1 MRYATK
7 HFSWLMTLILCGLS
21 TLLFAQ
27 RRESTAPAAVDELFS
42 ETTFRGLKLR
52 GIGPA
57 FMSGR
62 IADVAIDPT
71 NESTWY
77 VAVGSGGV
85 WKTTNA
91 GVTFTPIFDEQ
102 GSYSIGCVT
111 IDPSD
116 PMVIWVGTGEEGG
129 GRHFGFGDGIYRSED
144 GGTTWEK
151 RGLPDSE
158 HIGKIIVHPDN
169 SDVIF
174 VAAQGPLW
182 SAGGER
188 GFYKSTDAGKNWK
201 RTLGDDQFTGVG
213 DIAIDPRNPD
223 RIYAVT
229 WQRQRTVAAMMDGG
243 VKNGIF
249 RSEDGGETWT
259 QLTNG
264 LPSGKMGKIG
274 LTISPQQPDVVY
286 AAIELDRRTGGTWR
300 SADRGMNWEKT
311 SDVVAS
317 ATGPHYYMEL
327 FASPH
332 QFDLIYM
339 MDASMKYSSD
349 GGKNWHIVNREHIH
363 GDFHG
368 MAFKKSDPNYVM
380 VATDGGLYESFDL
393 TKNWRYM
400 PNLPVTQYYKV
411 SLDDAEPFYNIYAG
425 TQDNGTHG
433 GPSRTDNVQGIQNY
447 DWKLVLN
454 WDGHATATEPGNPDI
469 VYAERQQGTLSRLDM
484 STGEVVDI
492 QPQAGEDDPHERYN
506 WDAPI
511 HVSPHSPSR
520 LYFASYRVWK
530 SNNRGDS
537 WEAISDDLT
546 RGEDRLS
553 LPIMG
558 ATQSWDSPWDVFA
571 MSNYGTIT
579 SLSESPLVEG
589 LIYAGTDDGL
599 LQVTEDDGKSWRAVE
614 VSSMGVPERAFI
626 NDIKADLHDPNTVYV
641 SLDNHKYGDYRP
653 FVVKSTDRG
662 RTWKMI
668 KGNLPDKLMVWRLVQ
683 DHVKPEL
690 LFIATEYG
698 LYFSINGGGQ
708 WTKLEG
714 GVPTISFRDLAIQKR
729 ENDLVGASFGR
740 GFFIFDDYS
749 VLREVST
756 ASLQKEGSLYST
768 RKAWWYIPRSHLN
781 FDSQKG
787 SQGSSYYVAPNPDF
801 GAVFTY
807 HLKDGLQTKAEIRQA
822 AEKPL
827 TAAERDVPMPSWEE
841 RAAEEIQEK
850 PGIFILVQ
858 DASGNVIRRVEGP
871 SKKGFHR
878 ISWDLRYPAP
888 QALTISGG
896 QSFDKGLMVAPGT
909 YTATLYKS
917 EDGVTTAL
925 DDPITFEVERM
936 YKGALEGA
944 PENEVAA
951 FWRSY
956 EAAAKD
962 ASALDINIDRSIKT
976 VDAMRKALQHS
987 SAKPGTLD
995 AKLHDLRTELYNL
1008 HMEVYGNPA
1017 KLQVGEKTP
1026 PTIGERLF
1034 AVNRGI
1040 STSLYGPTETSKQ
1053 TLQIANKQIQRATEE
1068 LKKLNQS
1075 LADMAS
1081 EMKNAG
1087 APYIEGMKWPN
1098 E

>member
-1 MRYATK
+1 MRYSKK
-7 HFSWLMTLILCGLS
+7 HFSWLMTFILCGLS
-21 TLLFAQ
+21 TVLFAQ
-27 RRESTAPAAVDELFS
+27 RRESTTPAAVDELFS
-42 ETTFRGLKLR
+42 ETTFRGLQLR

-77 VAVGSGGV
+77 VAAGSGGV
-85 WKTTNA
+85 WKTINA

-116 PMVIWVGTGEEGG
+116 PMIIWVGTGEEGG

-169 SDVIF
+169 SDVVF

-188 GFYKSTDAGKNWK
+188 GFYKSTDGGKNWK
-201 RTLGDDQFTGVG
+201 KTLGDDQFTGVG

-229 WQRQRTVAAMMDGG
+229 WQRQRTVAAMMGGG

-249 RSEDGGETWT
+249 RSEDGGETWI

-349 GGKNWHIVNREHIH
+349 GGKNWHIVNRDHIH

-380 VATDGGLYESFDL
+380 LATDGGLYESFDL
-393 TKNWRYM
+393 AKNWRFM
-400 PNLPVTQYYKV
+400 PNLPITQYYKV

-433 GPSRTDNVQGIQNY
+433 GPSRTDNVQGMQNY

-546 RGEDRLS
+546 RGEDRMS

-662 RTWKMI
+662 RTWQMI

-698 LYFSINGGGQ
+698 LYFTINGGGQ

-768 RKAWWYIPRSHLN
+768 RKALWYIPRSHLD
-781 FDSQKG
+781 FSKPKG
-787 SQGSSYYVAPNPDF
+787 TQGASYYVAPNPDF

-807 HLKDGLQTKAEIRQA
+807 HLKDGLQTKAEMRQA
-822 AEKPL
+822 IEKPL

-841 RAAEEIQEK
+841 RAAEEIQVK

-858 DASGNVIRRVEGP
+858 DAAGNVIRRVEGP
-871 SKKGFHR
+871 TKKGFHR

-888 QALTISGG
+888 TALSIHGG
-896 QSFDKGLMVAPGT
+896 QSNEEGLMVAPGT

-925 DDPITFEVERM
+925 DDPITFEVERL

-944 PENEVAA
+944 PEKEVAD

-956 EAAAKD
+956 EATAKN

-987 SAKPGTLD
+987 TAKPGPID
-995 AKLHDLRTELYNL
+995 QKLHDLRNELYNL

-1053 TLQIANKQIQRATEE
+1053 TLQIANKQIQKAAEQ
-1068 LKKLNQS
+1068 LSKLNES
-1075 LADMAS
+1075 LADIAS

-1098 E
+1098 

>member
-1 MRYATK
+1 MRYSNRQ
-7 HFSWLMTLILCGLS
+7 FSWLMTLLFCGLS
-21 TLLFAQ
+21 TVLFAQ
-27 RRESTAPAAVDELFS
+27 RRDSSTPPSVNELLS
-42 ETTFRGLKLR
+42 ETTFRGLELR
-52 GIGPA
+52 SIGPA

-77 VAVGSGGV
+77 VAAGSGGV

-91 GVTFTPIFDEQ
+91 GVTFTPIFDNQ

-116 PMVIWVGTGEEGG
+116 PMIIWVGTGEEGG

-169 SDVIF
+169 SDVVF

-188 GFYKSTDAGKNWK
+188 GFYKSTDGGKNWK
-201 RTLGDDQFTGVG
+201 KTLGDDQFTGVG

-229 WQRQRTVAAMMDGG
+229 WQRQRTVAAMMGGG

-249 RSEDGGETWT
+249 RSEDGGETWI

-349 GGKNWHIVNREHIH
+349 GGKNWHIVNRDHIH

-380 VATDGGLYESFDL
+380 LATDGGLYESFDL
-393 TKNWRYM
+393 AKNWRFM
-400 PNLPVTQYYKV
+400 PNLPITQYYKV

-537 WEAISDDLT
+537 WESISDDLT

-599 LQVTEDDGKSWRAVE
+599 LQVTEDDGKSWRAIE

-662 RTWKMI
+662 RTWQMI

-698 LYFSINGGGQ
+698 LYFTINGGGQ

-768 RKAWWYIPRSHLN
+768 RKALWYIPRSHLD
-781 FDSQKG
+781 FSKPKG
-787 SQGSSYYVAPNPDF
+787 TQGASYYVAPNPDF

-807 HLKDGLQTKAEIRQA
+807 HLKDGLKTKAEMRQA
-822 AEKPL
+822 VEKSL

-871 SKKGFHR
+871 TKKGFHR

-888 QALTISGG
+888 TALSIHGG
-896 QSFDKGLMVAPGT
+896 QSNEEGLMAAPGT

-925 DDPITFEVERM
+925 DDPITFEVERL

-944 PENEVAA
+944 PEKEVAA

-956 EAAAKD
+956 EAAARD

-976 VDAMRKALQHS
+976 VDAMRKALLQS
-987 SAKPGTLD
+987 TAEPGTID
-995 AKLHDLRTELYNL
+995 AKLHDMRNELYHL

-1053 TLQIANKQIQRATEE
+1053 TLQIANNQIQKATEL

-1075 LADMAS
+1075 LQSIAS
-1081 EMKNAG
+1081 EMENAG
-1087 APYIEGMKWPN
+1087 APYIEGMKWPD
-1098 E
+1098 

>member
-1 MRYATK
+1 
-7 HFSWLMTLILCGLS
+7 MTFILCGLS
-21 TLLFAQ
+21 TVLFAQ
-27 RRESTAPAAVDELFS
+27 RRESTTPAAVDELFS
-42 ETTFRGLKLR
+42 ETTFRGLQLR

-77 VAVGSGGV
+77 VAAGSGGV
-85 WKTTNA
+85 WKTINA

-116 PMVIWVGTGEEGG
+116 PMIIWVGTGEEGG

-169 SDVIF
+169 SDVVF

-188 GFYKSTDAGKNWK
+188 GFYKSTDGGKNWK
-201 RTLGDDQFTGVG
+201 KTLGDDQFTGVG

-229 WQRQRTVAAMMDGG
+229 WQRQRTVAAMMGGG

-249 RSEDGGETWT
+249 RSEDGGETWI

-349 GGKNWHIVNREHIH
+349 GGKNWHIVNRDHIH

-380 VATDGGLYESFDL
+380 LATDGGLYESFDL
-393 TKNWRYM
+393 AKNWRFM
-400 PNLPVTQYYKV
+400 PNLPITQYYKV

-433 GPSRTDNVQGIQNY
+433 GPSRTDNVQGMQNY

-546 RGEDRLS
+546 RGEDRMS

-662 RTWKMI
+662 RTWQMI

-698 LYFSINGGGQ
+698 LYFTINGGGQ

-768 RKAWWYIPRSHLN
+768 RKALWYIPRSHLD
-781 FDSQKG
+781 FSKPKG
-787 SQGSSYYVAPNPDF
+787 TQGASYYVAPNPDF

-807 HLKDGLQTKAEIRQA
+807 HLKDGLQTKAEMRQA
-822 AEKPL
+822 IEKPL

-841 RAAEEIQEK
+841 RAAEEIQVK

-858 DASGNVIRRVEGP
+858 DAAGNVIRRVEGP
-871 SKKGFHR
+871 TKKGFHR

-888 QALTISGG
+888 TALSIHGG
-896 QSFDKGLMVAPGT
+896 QSNEEGLMVAPGT

-925 DDPITFEVERM
+925 DDPITFEVERL

-944 PENEVAA
+944 PEKEVAD

-956 EAAAKD
+956 EATAKN

-987 SAKPGTLD
+987 TAKPGPID
-995 AKLHDLRTELYNL
+995 QKLHDLRNELYNL

-1053 TLQIANKQIQRATEE
+1053 TLQIANKQIQKAAEQ
-1068 LKKLNQS
+1068 LSKLNES
-1075 LADMAS
+1075 LADIAS

-1098 E
+1098 